1 MSSEQVKMYNALLE
15 LDTETAVN
23 ALLDWHG
30 MQLIDAGF
38 LSHLIN
44 EGLLSDEGGEK

>member
-1 MSSEQVKMYNALLE
+1 MSNEQVKMYNALLE

-23 ALLDWHG
+23 ALLDWNG
-30 MQLIDAGF
+30 TQLLSAGF

-44 EGLLSDEGGEK
+44 EGLLTDEGGEK

>member
-1 MSSEQVKMYNALLE
+1 MSSEQLAMYNALLE

-30 MQLIDAGF
+30 TQLLSAGF

-44 EGLLSDEGGEK
+44 EGLFFDNGGEQ

>member
-1 MSSEQVKMYNALLE
+1 MSNDQLKMYNALLE
-15 LDTETAVN
+15 LDTETAIN

-30 MQLIDAGF
+30 TQLLSAGF

-44 EGLLSDEGGEK
+44 EGLLFDEGGEQ